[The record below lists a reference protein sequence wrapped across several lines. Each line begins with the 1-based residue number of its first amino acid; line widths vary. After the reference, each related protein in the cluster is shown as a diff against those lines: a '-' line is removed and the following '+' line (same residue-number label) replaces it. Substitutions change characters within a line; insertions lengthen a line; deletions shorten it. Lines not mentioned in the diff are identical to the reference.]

1 MINIGG
7 NPLMILLA
15 LVAALGGVGLYF
27 VRYFRPELARDH
39 DIFFSA
45 IALVYGIILLAFNF
59 RMEITTQLAQV
70 LVVGFSGWFV
80 VETLTLRSSLSNQAR
95 RAPMDPIMD
104 EPIGPPDYPEYRVEI
119 DPTRELSPRRSPSSR
134 QMRGADPAYDERP
147 SELRGDIEGESNSR
161 RTRRPRRASNP
172 NPNPGRP
179 GSSRRPSN
187 PNSDSVIDIDEDDIS
202 PVAPKRRRPRSPA
215 AGVDSRDRD
224 RERDSRD
231 SRDIRDRDRSRDL
244 GMNNPPP
251 TQPRRRRP
259 SSRPPARNPN
269 DYGIDEQDDW

>member
-15 LVAALGGVGLYF
+15 IIAALGGVGLYF
-27 VRYFRPELARDH
+27 VRNFRPELARDH

-70 LVVGFSGWFV
+70 LVVGFGGWFA

-104 EPIGPPDYPEYRVEI
+104 EPIGPPEYPEYRVEI
-119 DPTRELSPRRSPSSR
+119 DPTRELSPRRSPSAR
-134 QMRGADPAYDERP
+134 RMRGAESTYDERP
-147 SELRGDIEGESNSR
+147 SELRGDIEGESPSR
-161 RTRRPRRASNP
+161 RARRPRRASSA
-172 NPNPGRP
+172 
-179 GSSRRPSN
+179 SSASPRADQ
-187 PNSDSVIDIDEDDIS
+187 DSIIDIDENDIS
-202 PVAPKRRRPRSPA
+202 PVAPKRRRPRPASPSSPSR
-215 AGVDSRDRD
+215 DSRDRD
-224 RERDSRD
+224 SRNIRDSRD
-231 SRDIRDRDRSRDL
+231 SRDIRDRERDS
-244 GMNNPPP
+244 MNNPPP
-251 TQPRRRRP
+251 SAQPRRRRP
-259 SSRPPARNPN
+259 SSRPPVRNPN

>member
-15 LVAALGGVGLYF
+15 IVAALGGVGLYF
-27 VRYFRPELARDH
+27 VRSFRPELARDH

-70 LVVGFSGWFV
+70 LVVGFGGWFAI
-80 VETLTLRSSLSNQAR
+80 ETLTLRSSLSNQAR

-104 EPIGPPDYPEYRVEI
+104 DPIGPPEYPEYRVEI

-134 QMRGADPAYDERP
+134 RMRGAEPDYDDRPSSP
-147 SELRGDIEGESNSR
+147 SELRGDVEGQEPNR
-161 RTRRPRRASNP
+161 RARRPRRTGSSANSGNNYGSDRNYGRPASRNSNP
-172 NPNPGRP
+172 DSVP
-179 GSSRRPSN
+179 
-187 PNSDSVIDIDEDDIS
+187 DSVIDIDEDDIKPVS
-202 PVAPKRRRPRSPA
+202 PRRRRPKPPVTGNDEFNS
-215 AGVDSRDRD
+215 S
-224 RERDSRD
+224 
-231 SRDIRDRDRSRDL
+231 
-244 GMNNPPP
+244 PP

-259 SSRPPARNPN
+259 PSRSRPAARNPDRN
-269 DYGIDEQDDW
+269 SDQYGIDDQEDW